1 MDNVGLIVLV
11 VVLAAA
17 TAFGLWRRRTD
28 GRLRAVPAVSG
39 AASGAAADPASG
51 TASGAMSPQRGPVF
65 PASDLGIEL
74 GERASLI
81 QFSTAFCQ
89 PCRATRRVL
98 SEVAEMV
105 DGVVAVEV
113 DAEAHL
119 DLVRQWGVMRT
130 PTVFVLDAFGAV
142 AQRAVGQPRT
152 ADVIAAI
159 GALDGSSTSNRPVSE
174 T

>member
-1 MDNVGLIVLV
+1 M
-11 VVLAAA
+11 AASHRRSPSRRPCRGANGVRSGIGSSGA
-17 TAFGLWRRRTD
+17 TARAGLSGVRPRD
-28 GRLRAVPAVSG
+28 RA
-39 AASGAAADPASG
+39 
-51 TASGAMSPQRGPVF
+51 
-65 PASDLGIEL
+65 

-98 SEVAEMV
+98 SEVAEIV

-119 DLVRQWGVMRT
+119 DLVRQWDVMRT
-130 PTVFVLDAFGAV
+130 PTVFVLDPAGAV
-142 AQRAVGQPRT
+142 TQRAVGQPRK

-159 GALDGSSTSNRPVSE
+159 GALGGAAASHRPGSE